1 MSIAVRRAAGRA
13 ADFLRDHAALLRKLQ
28 WAIVAAYLFLLL
40 VPTIM
45 PLPGRTASIFN
56 NLTIFAQ
63 FAFWGIWW
71 PFVLVS
77 MPLFG
82 RAWCGLF
89 CPEGMLTEWASSHGR
104 GRAIPRWMRWGG
116 WPFVAFALTT
126 VYGQLVSV
134 YQYPWAAAAVLGG
147 STAAA
152 MVVGWLYGRNKRVWC
167 KYLCPVN
174 GVFNLLAKLAPWH
187 YKVDE
192 QAWRNPVRRTASIN
206 CAPLVPLRHMKG
218 AGDCHMCGR
227 CSDYRGAI
235 HLTPR
240 SPEAEVVHV
249 ATGDGWQTALI
260 VFGLMGL
267 AVGAF
272 LWSASPW
279 FVTLKQAAAT
289 WLVDHDIYWPLAQN
303 APWFVL
309 THYPAVNDS
318 FAWLDGAGIL
328 VFVAGAALL
337 VGGPVYLTLW
347 GADRLL
353 RSRTLPAAQ
362 PQGCAVSVV
371 SRTPKVLVVSKAS
384 AATGISMI
392 SAATAA
398 TVASTASA
406 GGAVAQPWHQGLDK
420 LAQGLIPAAGAGV
433 FLGLSATTL
442 TLLHNEGLD
451 TGWATG
457 VRFALLA
464 LAVGWSLRLVWRLAG
479 LKSGSSWRR
488 VAATGLVALGMVP
501 FCASWV
507 LFFLVW

>member
-1 MSIAVRRAAGRA
+1 MSIAVRRAASSF
-13 ADFLRDHAALLRKLQ
+13 ADFLRDHAPLLRKLQ

-40 VPTIM
+40 VPTLM

-82 RAWCGLF
+82 RAWCGWF
-89 CPEGMLTEWASSHGR
+89 CPEGMLSEWASSHGR

-192 QAWRNPVRRTASIN
+192 PAWRNPVRRTAAIN

-227 CSDYRGAI
+227 CSDYRGAV

-240 SPEAEVVHV
+240 SPEVEVLHV
-249 ATGDGWQTALI
+249 ARGDAWQTVLI

-289 WLVDHDIYWPLAQN
+289 WLVNHDIYWPLAQN

-309 THYPAVNDS
+309 THYPEVNDS
-318 FAWLDGAGIL
+318 FTWLDGAVIL
-328 VFVAGAALL
+328 TFIAGAALL
-337 VGGPVYLTLW
+337 VGGPAYLALW
-347 GADRLL
+347 GADHLL
-353 RSRTLPAAQ
+353 RARTRAA
-362 PQGCAVSVV
+362 SE
-371 SRTPKVLVVSKAS
+371 LDAS
-384 AATGISMI
+384 ALA
-392 SAATAA
+392 
-398 TVASTASA
+398 
-406 GGAVAQPWHQGLDK
+406 GAVAARPWHRGLDK

-451 TGWATG
+451 TRWATG
-457 VRFALLA
+457 VRFVVLA
-464 LAVGWSLRLVWRLAG
+464 LAVGWSLRLVWRLTG
-479 LKSGSSWRR
+479 LRTGSAWRR
-488 VAATGLVALGMVP
+488 VSAAGLVALGMAP

-507 LFFLVW
+507 MFFLVW